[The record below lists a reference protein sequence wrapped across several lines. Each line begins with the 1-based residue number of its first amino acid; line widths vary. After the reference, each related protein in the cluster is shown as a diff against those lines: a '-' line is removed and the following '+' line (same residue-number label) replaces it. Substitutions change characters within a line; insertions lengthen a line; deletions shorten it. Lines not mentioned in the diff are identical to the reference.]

1 MDKKLIAKL
10 FSGLII
16 IAYGSMLLLQSIFNF
31 GAVQLIDIWHYILLI
46 VLGLILLAR
55 SASHEVDSSLWL
67 GVVFTIYGALG
78 CVTKYTDF
86 SYAVL
91 WPTFIGAF
99 AIASL
104 SVFLFFKKT
113 NHLKVFVFFGG
124 ISLALF
130 FQSFGIITV
139 SMLIPALVI
148 LIGVMILLNSV
159 LPHRSIY

>member
-46 VLGLILLAR
+46 VLGLILLA
-55 SASHEVDSSLWL
+55 SLWL